1 MRVIRIKR
9 ANVHC
14 QAAFLCDSFHTAL
27 KHKLRHKILCPVCI
41 GHPVGCS
48 KEIRR
53 DVQGL
58 ITCFNNTC
66 CLIFYLWI
74 NTVRN
79 GCECVLNILI
89 RHAVTEVCCRHALP
103 AGFDDNR
110 HRINRK
116 FKRITVRAVICIVIS
131 GITPYD
137 KILTG
142 VLGIWCHWLVDKIII
157 FYFA

>member
-1 MRVIRIKR
+1 MDDGFDEISDDELPIEYKYGQSRDKIESIEFEFRVYFTGNKVVYKIYGTRFMRVIRIKR

-66 CLIFYLWI
+66 CLIFYL
-74 NTVRN
+74 
-79 GCECVLNILI
+79 
-89 RHAVTEVCCRHALP
+89 
-103 AGFDDNR
+103 
-110 HRINRK
+110 
-116 FKRITVRAVICIVIS
+116 
-131 GITPYD
+131 
-137 KILTG
+137 
-142 VLGIWCHWLVDKIII
+142 
-157 FYFA
+157 